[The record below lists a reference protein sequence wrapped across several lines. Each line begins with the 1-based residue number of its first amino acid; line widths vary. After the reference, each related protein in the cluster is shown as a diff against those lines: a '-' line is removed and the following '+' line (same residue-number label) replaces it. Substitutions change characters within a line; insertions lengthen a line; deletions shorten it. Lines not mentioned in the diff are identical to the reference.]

1 MDCRLHFK
9 DVFFVSAPWYL
20 QDKNTWPFSE
30 ETRAIGGGQRQG
42 RRVGWWGRE
51 GGLCVNQIQWIIFF
65 NVLQRELRIKGLLL
79 PKERE
84 RQRKK
89 NTKPTK
95 AVKTFGPSVGA
106 ANAKQIGGIF
116 FPLRFLNVPLF
127 RAPQVHLHSVLCL
140 VGASAQVNHGLP
152 AKVPVC
158 RVAIIIFCLFIC
170 TITDLSFKDTQDLW
184 TSCFNRTKGHHVC
197 SFYGTFFVLSSRLE
211 PLIQT
216 FKHPAAVVK
225 THD

>member
-106 ANAKQIGGIF
+106 ANAKQFGGIF
-116 FPLRFLNVPLF
+116 FPTTLLKCAAVSGSPSPFAQCVVFGWCISSSEPWAASQGPC
-127 RAPQVHLHSVLCL
+127 APCSDHYLLSVHLH
-140 VGASAQVNHGLP
+140 NHRPQLQRHTGPL
-152 AKVPVC
+152 
-158 RVAIIIFCLFIC
+158 
-170 TITDLSFKDTQDLW
+170 DLLLQQ
-184 TSCFNRTKGHHVC
+184 N
-197 SFYGTFFVLSSRLE
+197 
-211 PLIQT
+211 
-216 FKHPAAVVK
+216 
-225 THD
+225 

>member
-1 MDCRLHFK
+1 MFYRESWESK
-9 DVFFVSAPWYL
+9 DFCF
-20 QDKNTWPFSE
+20 
-30 ETRAIGGGQRQG
+30 QR
-42 RRVGWWGRE
+42 
-51 GGLCVNQIQWIIFF
+51 
-65 NVLQRELRIKGLLL
+65 
-79 PKERE
+79 RE
-84 RQRKK
+84 RDREKK

-225 THD
+225 THDWKFWYNVVYAQHENVTFALNFAHLINMGKIINTVKLSLWSTEYAAVLQICFRRIHFWK

>member
-1 MDCRLHFK
+1 MFYRESWESK
-9 DVFFVSAPWYL
+9 DFCF
-20 QDKNTWPFSE
+20 
-30 ETRAIGGGQRQG
+30 QR
-42 RRVGWWGRE
+42 
-51 GGLCVNQIQWIIFF
+51 
-65 NVLQRELRIKGLLL
+65 
-79 PKERE
+79 RE
-84 RQRKK
+84 RDREKK
-89 NTKPTK
+89 TQNQQKLWKPL
-95 AVKTFGPSVGA
+95 VRVLVLRMQNSLVE
-106 ANAKQIGGIF
+106 F
-116 FPLRFLNVPLF
+116 FPPLRFLNVPLF

-152 AKVPVC
+152 AKVPVR

-197 SFYGTFFVLSSRLE
+197 SFYGTFFVLSSPLE

-225 THD
+225 THDWKFWYNVVYAQHENATFALNFAHLINMGKNNK